1 MIRAIAILFFS
12 LYLGQIQGQFS
23 DDFSDGD
30 FSINPTWSGDTG
42 EFKVSSSKQLQ
53 LNGSGTD
60 TSFLVTQNTSLVNAE
75 WSFYI
80 KQSFN
85 SSSNNHTRIY
95 LCSDQMDLKGNI
107 NGYYIQYGSTQD
119 DIVLYRQDGNQSVAL
134 ISSIQGLTGNST
146 NPYTLKVTRDLNG
159 IWELWADPNQ
169 GTQYQ
174 LVGSTKDTTYTNS
187 NYFGVWCKYT
197 SSNSS
202 KVYFDDFV
210 VQTIQ
215 VDSFPPVLQSLSVL
229 SPQQI
234 ELFFSESIDSLSAS
248 NTMNYQLNNGMGKPV
263 NALWDETQ
271 NNRVVLSFSQSL
283 SLGLNYLLSVDQIED
298 LVGNAMQLQQFPF
311 DYYVAQPGDVV
322 INEIMADPTPIVG
335 LPDKEY
341 LELYNNSAFTL
352 SLASWKLQIGS
363 KQFLLP
369 DSLLAP
375 NSYVILCEEDDV
387 ADFNSYGKLIP
398 LESISLVNGGT
409 QLILQNDK
417 GTLIHQVAY
426 SDSWYGQSSKADGG
440 WSLEQIDPDNYCSG
454 SSNWWAS
461 NDLKGGTPG
470 QQNSIFASAPDLTT
484 PEVARI
490 AVVDSLHLDIVF
502 TESMDSSFLFRPS
515 TYSID
520 QNIGSP
526 VLISSNFPIYDRVTL
541 SLQNSLQKA
550 TVYKLQIGDTLKDCA
565 GNTILIP
572 SVLSFGIGEKPEKFD
587 LVINEVLFNPKDNG
601 VDYVEIYNRSEKII
615 DIRDMRLANY
625 DDFIL
630 DYDNISVISEE
641 AFTLFPGEYWILC
654 TAPQI
659 VKNQFLCKHP
669 NNFIEMVDFIS
680 LPNSEGNVYLLTP
693 ALQVIDSLDYSEDM
707 QFSMLSSLDGVS
719 LERINYN
726 EQGINN
732 WHSASESSGFGTP
745 TYQNSQFRTQGQSS
759 GSISLENEIFSP
771 DNDGYQDLLGIQYEL
786 EVGTII
792 SSMVIYDAVGNKIKV
807 LEQNFLAGGSGTLY
821 WDGLDDQN
829 QKAPIGVYI
838 IFVETLNAQG
848 NVERFKLKTTLAGKL

>member
-726 EQGINN
+726 ERGINN

>member
-159 IWELWADPNQ
+159 IWELFADPNQ

>member
-159 IWELWADPNQ
+159 IWELFADPNQ

-229 SPQQI
+229 NPQQI

-263 NALWDETQ
+263 NALWDGTQ

-283 SLGLNYLLSVDQIED
+283 GLGLNYLLSVDQIED

>member
-1 MIRAIAILFFS
+1 
-12 LYLGQIQGQFS
+12 
-23 DDFSDGD
+23 
-30 FSINPTWSGDTG
+30 
-42 EFKVSSSKQLQ
+42 
-53 LNGSGTD
+53 
-60 TSFLVTQNTSLVNAE
+60 
-75 WSFYI
+75 
-80 KQSFN
+80 
-85 SSSNNHTRIY
+85 
-95 LCSDQMDLKGNI
+95 
-107 NGYYIQYGSTQD
+107 
-119 DIVLYRQDGNQSVAL
+119 
-134 ISSIQGLTGNST
+134 
-146 NPYTLKVTRDLNG
+146 
-159 IWELWADPNQ
+159 
-169 GTQYQ
+169 
-174 LVGSTKDTTYTNS
+174 
-187 NYFGVWCKYT
+187 
-197 SSNSS
+197 
-202 KVYFDDFV
+202 
-210 VQTIQ
+210 
-215 VDSFPPVLQSLSVL
+215 
-229 SPQQI
+229 
-234 ELFFSESIDSLSAS
+234 
-248 NTMNYQLNNGMGKPV
+248 
-263 NALWDETQ
+263 
-271 NNRVVLSFSQSL
+271 
-283 SLGLNYLLSVDQIED
+283 VDQIED

-745 TYQNSQFRTQGQSS
+745 SYQNSQFRTQGQSS